1 MSVQEKLDALE
12 SAGYIVWTSGGIPR
26 YKRYLDMNPG
36 NPIQD
41 MVTDIPP
48 LSAHAKERLGYPT
61 QKPLA
66 LLERIVQASSRE
78 GEVVLDSFCG
88 CGTAII
94 AAQKLKRQWIGID
107 ITHLAIALIKY
118 RLSDMF
124 GLQEKRDYRVIGEP
138 TTEEDAR
145 ALAQQ
150 DRSEFQKW
158 AIGLIPRARPFQEK
172 KGADSGID
180 GILYFTDDPH
190 APPKRVVI
198 QVKSGRVGVR
208 DIRDFRGVLERE
220 KATLAFFL
228 TLEPPTR
235 EMRQEAEQ
243 VGFYVSPLGNRKIAR
258 FQIRTVQDLL
268 SGKGFDLPITAHLEG
283 IKQAQ
288 FQAPSGEQR
297 ELGL

>member
-78 GEVVLDSFCG
+78 GEVVLDPFCG